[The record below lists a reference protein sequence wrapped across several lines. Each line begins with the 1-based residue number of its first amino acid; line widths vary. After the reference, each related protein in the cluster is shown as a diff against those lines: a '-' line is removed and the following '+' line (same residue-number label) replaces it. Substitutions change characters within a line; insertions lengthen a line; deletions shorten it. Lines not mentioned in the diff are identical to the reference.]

1 MIELGVPFSDP
12 IADGPVNQ
20 RAYQRALAGGVTVR
34 DVIEL
39 VGQARPAVPVVLLS
53 YYNPIVQ
60 YGVGRF
66 CADAA
71 GHGVDGVVIPDLP
84 AGEAEELVI
93 AARPVGLGKIFFL
106 APTSTDTRIR
116 VVARPSRGVFY
127 GVSVT

>member
-71 GHGVDGVVIPDLP
+71 GHRVDGGVIPDLP
-84 AGEAEELVI
+84 PREADALVI
-93 AARPVGLGKIFFL
+93 AARPVGLDKNFL
-106 APTSTDTRIR
+106 FAPPSTDTRVR
-116 VVARPSRGVFY
+116 VVVRRSSG
-127 GVSVT
+127 